1 MKIKLELDSVLQ
13 KYFKIYSLIL
23 LTISGGLITFLDSIT
38 YVHSAPLRS
47 WLPGLASAGCRQ
59 SAESAADDSPSLIP
73 LGTWHPHL
81 ITSFVYN
88 RQTISKTVKQNP
100 STWVRIFGLKLLGFG
115 TWQWSLVHIRPERR
129 ATTGDVQTTRP
140 LDENCA
146 HAKRL

>member
-13 KYFKIYSLIL
+13 KYFKIYLLIL
-23 LTISGGLITFLDSIT
+23 LTIYLFYLRWFIAFLDSAT

-88 RQTISKTVKQNP
+88 RQTISKIVKQNP
-100 STWVRIFGLKLLGFG
+100 ST
-115 TWQWSLVHIRPERR
+115 
-129 ATTGDVQTTRP
+129 
-140 LDENCA
+140 
-146 HAKRL
+146 